1 MHSFNELCK
10 KISHEIDSKDIRSRS
25 RTDKEQIR
33 FDYAVTTFKLFF
45 I

>member
-25 RTDKEQIR
+25 RTEKEQIV
-33 FDYAVTTFKLFF
+33 FEFPFYCFKF
-45 I
+45 